1 MENCHARFMQL
12 LIRAH
17 GAFDEDDLVEAVRT
31 KKRIHKLLNHMMHIE
46 MCPKVLEIMKELF
59 DLEHDLSM
67 LIIQE
72 LKKEVRNLSESISSS
87 EDE

>member
-12 LIRAH
+12 MIRAH
-17 GAFDEDDLVEAVRT
+17 CAFEGEDIIEAVRI
-31 KKRIHKLLNHMMHIE
+31 KNKINKLIKTMMHIE
-46 MCPKVLEIMKELF
+46 ICQRAIEIMKELF

-72 LKKEVRNLSESISSS
+72 LKKEARNLSDYSSS
-87 EDE
+87 SDDE

>member
-1 MENCHARFMQL
+1 MELM
-12 LIRAH
+12 IRAH
-17 GAFDEDDLVEAVRT
+17 SAFDGDDLVEAVRI
-31 KKRIHKLLNHMMHIE
+31 KKRIHKLIKHMMHIE
-46 MCPKVLEIMKELF
+46 MCPKIVEIMKELF

-72 LKKEVRNLSESISSS
+72 LKKEVRNLSEYSSSS

>member
-12 LIRAH
+12 MIRAH
-17 GAFDEDDLVEAVRT
+17 CAFDGDDIVEAVRI
-31 KKRIHKLLNHMMHIE
+31 KNKIHKLIKTMMHIE
-46 MCPKVLEIMKELF
+46 MCQKAIEIMKELF

-72 LKKEVRNLSESISSS
+72 LKKRSKKFVLL
-87 EDE
+87 